1 MPTSPE
7 TLTMLNID
15 SARLWQSLLAM
26 SQVGATG
33 RGGVCRLALSAEDI
47 AGRRLFSS
55 WCRQAG
61 LSLESDAVG
70 NLFARRSGRCAEL
83 APVMMGSHLDTQ
95 PEGGNFDGV
104 YGVLAALEVV
114 RTLNDHGVDTRR
126 PLEIACWTNEE
137 GARFAPAMLG
147 SSVFAGELPLEQA
160 LRAADH
166 QGLTLAAALQASG
179 CQGPRATPGG
189 MPDAYFEAHIEQGP
203 VLESRQV
210 PIGVVSGGQGILW
223 LEVELEGAGAHA
235 GTTPRE
241 YRKDALQAAVAILA
255 QWEHHAPGR
264 YPQAL
269 WTCGQLQIG
278 SPSRNTVP
286 GKVQFSLD
294 LRHPDAASLRLM
306 ADDLCQQIHDIA
318 QARGISARVETIWH
332 APPTPFDIGCQRLLA
347 DAASRLGYSHQ
358 DIISGA
364 GHDAVVLARHCP
376 SAMVFIPCRDGVS
389 HNEAESIEPEHAGMG
404 ANVLLHAVL
413 ARANAQE
420 HPE

>member
-7 TLTMLNID
+7 IIAMLNID
-15 SARLWQSLLAM
+15 SARLWQSLLVM
-26 SQVGATG
+26 SQIGATS
-33 RGGVCRLALSAEDI
+33 RGGVCRLALSAEDA
-47 AGRRLFSS
+47 AGRRLFST

-61 LSLESDAVG
+61 MSLVSDAIG
-70 NLFARRSGRCAEL
+70 NLFARRPGSCLEQT
-83 APVMMGSHLDTQ
+83 PVMMGSHLDTQ

-114 RTLNDHGVDTRR
+114 RTLNDHDIDTQR

-147 SSVFAGELPLEQA
+147 SSVFTGELPLEQA
-160 LRAADH
+160 LRAADS
-166 QGLTLAAALQASG
+166 QGLSLAAALQAAG
-179 CQGPRATPGG
+179 CQGQHPVPGP

-203 VLESRQV
+203 ILESRRV

-223 LEVELEGAGAHA
+223 LEIELEGASAHA
-235 GTTPRE
+235 GTTPFS
-241 YRKDALQAAVAILA
+241 YRKDALQAAAALLT
-255 QWEHHAPGR
+255 QWEHDASSR

-269 WTCGQLQIG
+269 WTCGQLQIDK
-278 SPSRNTVP
+278 PSRNTVP
-286 GKVQFSLD
+286 GKVRFSLD

-306 ADDLCQQIHDIA
+306 ADDLREHIHGIA
-318 QARGISARVETIWH
+318 QARGIVARIETIWH
-332 APPTPFDIGCQRLLA
+332 APPTPFDTGCRRLLA
-347 DAASRLGYSHQ
+347 DAASRLGYPHQ

-364 GHDAVVLARHCP
+364 GHDAIVLARHCP

-389 HNEAESIEPEHAGMG
+389 HNEAESIEPEHAAMG

-420 HPE
+420 TPE